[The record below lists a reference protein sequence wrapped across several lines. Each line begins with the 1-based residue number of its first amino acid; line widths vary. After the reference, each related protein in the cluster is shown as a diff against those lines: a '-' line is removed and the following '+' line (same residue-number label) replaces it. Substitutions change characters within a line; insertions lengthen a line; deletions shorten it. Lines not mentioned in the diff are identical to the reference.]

1 MRLLAAPRSVG
12 RAVFLAHRQ
21 PQHTFGPSWS
31 VRWDLRLSWLTA
43 NRNRPV
49 VPRGVCGGTR
59 GFTGSPPTRNAHLV
73 DPGEDTRLRPI
84 RLRTVGRNRDWPMCF
99 VCSLVCFVS
108 CLFVCLWMLVSRV
121 GVHVWVF
128 HVWVLDSR
136 LGGARTTLRRT
147 AQNFVFFFP
156 LPPHFRS
163 FFSSRPEFHE
173 EPWGHWVKPGGCRPP
188 GGPHFFWIWPPTLRA
203 PLFLGWGS
211 LSRPPCV
218 FSVFLGCFL
227 VVSSPTPPHSTF
239 NEALPFVKGHGPY
252 LVRMRPSLSVLS
264 RNILFLG
271 CSRVICGT
279 NRN

>member
-1 MRLLAAPRSVG
+1 MGP
-12 RAVFLAHRQ
+12 AVILAHCQ
-21 PQHTFGPSWS
+21 PQQTRGPSWS
-31 VRWDLRLSWLTA
+31 VRWNPRFYWLTA
-43 NRNRPV
+43 NPQRTLGRSWRRHSTSANSTSDSWPKSRLADVLRVFTCLLCV
-49 VPRGVCGGTR
+49 VFVRLFVDV
-59 GFTGSPPTRNAHLV
+59 GFTCGCSR
-73 DPGEDTRLRPI
+73 
-84 RLRTVGRNRDWPMCF
+84 VG
-99 VCSLVCFVS
+99 
-108 CLFVCLWMLVSRV
+108 VSRV
-121 GVHVWVF
+121 GAGFTFGRCPDHPPPDRPKF
-128 HVWVLDSR
+128 R
-136 LGGARTTLRRT
+136 
-147 AQNFVFFFP
+147 FFFP